1 MTETEIPTEDRKAKI
16 SKLAITSLI
25 LVTPLVVMSVVT
37 FSIPSL
43 DIDMPVFAWILLLL
57 LTQASILLACKS
69 VHLIKKSKGKMKG
82 KTLVVGVFIIVFSSF
97 SLLYLHFS
105 GTRSD
110 PLYIFCK
117 INLHQLKIPLDMYMD
132 DNDGRYPTAEKWCDL
147 LKDYHIEDRFICP
160 AKGGT
165 GERCSYA
172 LNPNCEPNSPA
183 DVVLL
188 FETQGGWN
196 QYGGPELLS
205 TENHP
210 EYKDWFWGYRVPGCN
225 VMFNDGQVE
234 FVPKD
239 RFAQLKWKAE

>member
-1 MTETEIPTEDRKAKI
+1 
-16 SKLAITSLI
+16 
-25 LVTPLVVMSVVT
+25 
-37 FSIPSL
+37 
-43 DIDMPVFAWILLLL
+43 
-57 LTQASILLACKS
+57 
-69 VHLIKKSKGKMKG
+69 
-82 KTLVVGVFIIVFSSF
+82 
-97 SLLYLHFS
+97 
-105 GTRSD
+105 
-110 PLYIFCK
+110 
-117 INLHQLKIPLDMYMD
+117 MYMD

-147 LKDYHIEDRFICP
+147 LKDYYIEDRLVCP

-172 LNPNCEPNSPA
+172 LNPNCEPNSPS

-196 QYGGPELLS
+196 QHGGPELLN

-210 EYKDWFWGYRVPGCN
+210 DYKDWFWGYRVPGCN

-239 RFAQLKWKAE
+239 QFTQLKWKAE